1 MKGSNII
8 AVGIA
13 GAVLL
18 WLKSRKNLFNS
29 TTFSFKGIKV
39 EGSLINPQLT
49 VKINALNNSNHSQD
63 INRIEGQIFLNDTIL
78 IGNVLQVEKQVIAPN
93 AVSEI
98 LLPVNVRLNGIIDT
112 ISQLISRKAGKYSFV
127 GTVNVYGLNVPVKES
142 YSL

>member
-93 AVSEI
+93 KVSEI

-112 ISQLISRKAGKYSFV
+112 INQLISRKAGKYSFV